1 MFFKNKLER
10 LLERICVIVLC
21 VITAVM
27 AIPVKSMT
35 AAGPASVVLE
45 ILHEED
51 TVNVKFE
58 MVSNPGIAGMSFKL
72 CYDSSLL
79 SIVSVDETLDSFKSS
94 IINPDGDGFVGYAYA
109 QAKDCKDTG
118 TVFSI
123 TFKINRENEKELTYE
138 SVYIDEFDTCDSN
151 LEDVN
156 TDIKVQ
162 FSDKNAQNIQN
173 KQNLQNT
180 PEEQAGVKGQS
191 DSINKSDSMDKSD
204 SKNNETLKD
213 TNSDGGKNENI
224 SKDINGTE
232 ENSVSLIE
240 VNSSDTV
247 KSTNIVIVIVIAG
260 FLSLCL
266 IATTVLVSTGN
277 AFASDANVGEL
288 AVTSAQGSE
297 GDTVKVTVSYNN
309 NQGTSG
315 FEFRMYYDPDVLELV
330 KTTLSEDVF
339 IEDVVIL
346 GDKNANEKMTNFVS
360 YAVAMA
366 KENKKSGELYTVEFK
381 IKDGVAIGKHTAVTE
396 S

>member
-27 AIPVKSMT
+27 AIPVKSVT
-35 AAGPASVVLE
+35 AAGPESVVLE

-109 QAKDCKDTG
+109 QAKNCKDTG

-138 SVYIDEFDTCDSN
+138 SVYIDEFDACDSN

-162 FSDKNAQNIQN
+162 FLDKNAQNIQN

-204 SKNNETLKD
+204 SKN
-213 TNSDGGKNENI
+213 
-224 SKDINGTE
+224 INGTE

-247 KSTNIVIVIVIAG
+247 KSTNVIIVIVIA
-260 FLSLCL
+260 
-266 IATTVLVSTGN
+266 V
-277 AFASDANVGEL
+277 
-288 AVTSAQGSE
+288 
-297 GDTVKVTVSYNN
+297 
-309 NQGTSG
+309 
-315 FEFRMYYDPDVLELV
+315 
-330 KTTLSEDVF
+330 
-339 IEDVVIL
+339 VVI
-346 GDKNANEKMTNFVS
+346 AI
-360 YAVAMA
+360 MA
-366 KENKKSGELYTVEFK
+366 LLLLIKKKSGKTG
-381 IKDGVAIGKHTAVTE
+381 GVKK
-396 S
+396 

>member
-1 MFFKNKLER
+1 MFLKNKLER

-27 AIPVKSMT
+27 AIPVKSVT

-45 ILHEED
+45 ILHEGD

-173 KQNLQNT
+173 KQNIQNT

-204 SKNNETLKD
+204 SKN
-213 TNSDGGKNENI
+213 
-224 SKDINGTE
+224 INGTE

-240 VNSSDTV
+240 VNSSYTV
-247 KSTNIVIVIVIAG
+247 KSTNVIIVNVIA
-260 FLSLCL
+260 
-266 IATTVLVSTGN
+266 V
-277 AFASDANVGEL
+277 
-288 AVTSAQGSE
+288 
-297 GDTVKVTVSYNN
+297 
-309 NQGTSG
+309 
-315 FEFRMYYDPDVLELV
+315 
-330 KTTLSEDVF
+330 
-339 IEDVVIL
+339 VVI
-346 GDKNANEKMTNFVS
+346 AI
-360 YAVAMA
+360 VALLLLI
-366 KENKKSGELYTVEFK
+366 KKKSGK
-381 IKDGVAIGKHTAVTE
+381 NRR

>member
-27 AIPVKSMT
+27 AIPVKSVT
-35 AAGPASVVLE
+35 AAGSASVVLE
-45 ILHEED
+45 ILHEWD
-51 TVNVKFE
+51 TVNVKLE

-180 PEEQAGVKGQS
+180 PGEQAGVKGQS

-204 SKNNETLKD
+204 SKNNATLKD

-247 KSTNIVIVIVIAG
+247 KSTNVIIVIVIA
-260 FLSLCL
+260 
-266 IATTVLVSTGN
+266 V
-277 AFASDANVGEL
+277 
-288 AVTSAQGSE
+288 
-297 GDTVKVTVSYNN
+297 
-309 NQGTSG
+309 
-315 FEFRMYYDPDVLELV
+315 
-330 KTTLSEDVF
+330 
-339 IEDVVIL
+339 VVI
-346 GDKNANEKMTNFVS
+346 AI
-360 YAVAMA
+360 VALLLLI
-366 KENKKSGELYTVEFK
+366 KKKSGK
-381 IKDGVAIGKHTAVTE
+381 NRR

>member
-27 AIPVKSMT
+27 AIPVKSVT

-58 MVSNPGIAGMSFKL
+58 MVSNPGIAGMLFKL

-109 QAKDCKDTG
+109 QAKNCKDTG

-138 SVYIDEFDTCDSN
+138 SVYIDEFDACDSN

-162 FSDKNAQNIQN
+162 FLDKNAQNIQN

-204 SKNNETLKD
+204 SKN
-213 TNSDGGKNENI
+213 
-224 SKDINGTE
+224 INGTE

-247 KSTNIVIVIVIAG
+247 KSTNVIIVIVIA
-260 FLSLCL
+260 
-266 IATTVLVSTGN
+266 V
-277 AFASDANVGEL
+277 
-288 AVTSAQGSE
+288 
-297 GDTVKVTVSYNN
+297 
-309 NQGTSG
+309 
-315 FEFRMYYDPDVLELV
+315 
-330 KTTLSEDVF
+330 
-339 IEDVVIL
+339 VVI
-346 GDKNANEKMTNFVS
+346 AI
-360 YAVAMA
+360 MA
-366 KENKKSGELYTVEFK
+366 LLLLIKKKSGKTG
-381 IKDGVAIGKHTAVTE
+381 GVKK
-396 S
+396 

>member
-27 AIPVKSMT
+27 AIPVKSVT
-35 AAGPASVVLE
+35 AAGSASVVLE
-45 ILHEED
+45 ILHEGD
-51 TVNVKFE
+51 TVNVKLE

-109 QAKDCKDTG
+109 QAKNCKDTG

-138 SVYIDEFDTCDSN
+138 SVYIDEFDACDSN

-162 FSDKNAQNIQN
+162 FLDKNAQNI
-173 KQNLQNT
+173 QNT

-204 SKNNETLKD
+204 SKN
-213 TNSDGGKNENI
+213 
-224 SKDINGTE
+224 INGTE

-247 KSTNIVIVIVIAG
+247 KSTNVIIVIVIA
-260 FLSLCL
+260 
-266 IATTVLVSTGN
+266 V
-277 AFASDANVGEL
+277 
-288 AVTSAQGSE
+288 
-297 GDTVKVTVSYNN
+297 
-309 NQGTSG
+309 
-315 FEFRMYYDPDVLELV
+315 
-330 KTTLSEDVF
+330 
-339 IEDVVIL
+339 VVI
-346 GDKNANEKMTNFVS
+346 AI
-360 YAVAMA
+360 VALLLLI
-366 KENKKSGELYTVEFK
+366 KKKSGK
-381 IKDGVAIGKHTAVTE
+381 NRR

>member
-27 AIPVKSMT
+27 AIPVKPVT

-51 TVNVKFE
+51 TVNVRLE

-109 QAKDCKDTG
+109 QAKDCKDMG
-118 TVFSI
+118 TMFSI

-138 SVYIDEFDTCDSN
+138 SVYIDDFDACDSN

-213 TNSDGGKNENI
+213 MNSNSGKHESI

-247 KSTNIVIVIVIAG
+247 KSTNVIIVIVIA
-260 FLSLCL
+260 
-266 IATTVLVSTGN
+266 V
-277 AFASDANVGEL
+277 
-288 AVTSAQGSE
+288 
-297 GDTVKVTVSYNN
+297 
-309 NQGTSG
+309 
-315 FEFRMYYDPDVLELV
+315 
-330 KTTLSEDVF
+330 
-339 IEDVVIL
+339 VVI
-346 GDKNANEKMTNFVS
+346 AI
-360 YAVAMA
+360 VALLLLI
-366 KENKKSGELYTVEFK
+366 KKKSGENRR
-381 IKDGVAIGKHTAVTE
+381 

>member
-27 AIPVKSMT
+27 AIPVKSVT

-109 QAKDCKDTG
+109 QAKNCKDTG

-138 SVYIDEFDTCDSN
+138 SVYIDEFDACDSN

-162 FSDKNAQNIQN
+162 FLNKNAQNIQN

-204 SKNNETLKD
+204 SKN
-213 TNSDGGKNENI
+213 
-224 SKDINGTE
+224 INGTE

-247 KSTNIVIVIVIAG
+247 KSTNVIIVIVIA
-260 FLSLCL
+260 
-266 IATTVLVSTGN
+266 V
-277 AFASDANVGEL
+277 
-288 AVTSAQGSE
+288 
-297 GDTVKVTVSYNN
+297 
-309 NQGTSG
+309 
-315 FEFRMYYDPDVLELV
+315 
-330 KTTLSEDVF
+330 
-339 IEDVVIL
+339 VVI
-346 GDKNANEKMTNFVS
+346 AI
-360 YAVAMA
+360 MA
-366 KENKKSGELYTVEFK
+366 LLLLIKKKSGKTG
-381 IKDGVAIGKHTAVTE
+381 GVKK
-396 S
+396 

>member
-10 LLERICVIVLC
+10 LLEQICVIVLC

-27 AIPVKSMT
+27 AIPVKPVT

-118 TVFSI
+118 TMFSI

-162 FSDKNAQNIQN
+162 FSDKNVQNIQN
-173 KQNLQNT
+173 KQNIQNT

-204 SKNNETLKD
+204 SKN
-213 TNSDGGKNENI
+213 
-224 SKDINGTE
+224 INGTE

-247 KSTNIVIVIVIAG
+247 KSTNVIIVIVIA
-260 FLSLCL
+260 
-266 IATTVLVSTGN
+266 V
-277 AFASDANVGEL
+277 
-288 AVTSAQGSE
+288 
-297 GDTVKVTVSYNN
+297 
-309 NQGTSG
+309 
-315 FEFRMYYDPDVLELV
+315 
-330 KTTLSEDVF
+330 
-339 IEDVVIL
+339 VVI
-346 GDKNANEKMTNFVS
+346 AI
-360 YAVAMA
+360 VALLLLI
-366 KENKKSGELYTVEFK
+366 KKKSGK
-381 IKDGVAIGKHTAVTE
+381 NRR

>member
-1 MFFKNKLER
+1 
-10 LLERICVIVLC
+10 
-21 VITAVM
+21 
-27 AIPVKSMT
+27 
-35 AAGPASVVLE
+35 
-45 ILHEED
+45 
-51 TVNVKFE
+51 
-58 MVSNPGIAGMSFKL
+58 MVSNPGI
-72 CYDSSLL
+72 
-79 SIVSVDETLDSFKSS
+79 
-94 IINPDGDGFVGYAYA
+94 VGYAYA
-109 QAKDCKDTG
+109 QAKDCKDAG

-191 DSINKSDSMDKSD
+191 DSINKSDS
-204 SKNNETLKD
+204 KNNETLKD
-213 TNSDGGKNENI
+213 TNSNSGKHESI

-277 AFASDANVGEL
+277 AFAGNAFAGDANVGEL
-288 AVTSAQGSE
+288 TVTSAQGCE
-297 GDTVKVTVSYNN
+297 GDTVKVMVSYNN

-330 KTTLSEDVF
+330 KITLSEDVF

-381 IKDGVAIGKHTAVTE
+381 IKDGAAIGKYTAVTE

>member
-27 AIPVKSMT
+27 AIPVKSVT
-35 AAGPASVVLE
+35 AAGSASVVLE
-45 ILHEED
+45 ILHEGD
-51 TVNVKFE
+51 TVNVKLE

-138 SVYIDEFDTCDSN
+138 SVYIDEFDTCNSN

-156 TDIKVQ
+156 TDIKVK

-173 KQNLQNT
+173 KQNIQNT

-204 SKNNETLKD
+204 SKN
-213 TNSDGGKNENI
+213 
-224 SKDINGTE
+224 INGTE

-247 KSTNIVIVIVIAG
+247 KSTNVIIVIVIA
-260 FLSLCL
+260 
-266 IATTVLVSTGN
+266 V
-277 AFASDANVGEL
+277 
-288 AVTSAQGSE
+288 
-297 GDTVKVTVSYNN
+297 
-309 NQGTSG
+309 
-315 FEFRMYYDPDVLELV
+315 
-330 KTTLSEDVF
+330 
-339 IEDVVIL
+339 VVI
-346 GDKNANEKMTNFVS
+346 AI
-360 YAVAMA
+360 VALLLLI
-366 KENKKSGELYTVEFK
+366 KKKSGKTG
-381 IKDGVAIGKHTAVTE
+381 GVKK
-396 S
+396 

>member
-27 AIPVKSMT
+27 AIPVKSVT

-58 MVSNPGIAGMSFKL
+58 MVSNPGIAGMSFKQ

-79 SIVSVDETLDSFKSS
+79 SIVLVDETLDSFKSS

-109 QAKDCKDTG
+109 QAKNCKDTG

-138 SVYIDEFDTCDSN
+138 SVYIDEFDACDSN

-162 FSDKNAQNIQN
+162 FLDKNAQNIQN

-204 SKNNETLKD
+204 SKN
-213 TNSDGGKNENI
+213 
-224 SKDINGTE
+224 INGTE

-247 KSTNIVIVIVIAG
+247 KSTNVIIVIVIA
-260 FLSLCL
+260 
-266 IATTVLVSTGN
+266 V
-277 AFASDANVGEL
+277 
-288 AVTSAQGSE
+288 
-297 GDTVKVTVSYNN
+297 
-309 NQGTSG
+309 
-315 FEFRMYYDPDVLELV
+315 
-330 KTTLSEDVF
+330 
-339 IEDVVIL
+339 VVI
-346 GDKNANEKMTNFVS
+346 AI
-360 YAVAMA
+360 MA
-366 KENKKSGELYTVEFK
+366 LLLLIKKKSGKTG
-381 IKDGVAIGKHTAVTE
+381 GVKK
-396 S
+396 

>member
-27 AIPVKSMT
+27 AIPVKSVT

-118 TVFSI
+118 TMFSI

-138 SVYIDEFDTCDSN
+138 SVYIDEFDACDSN

-204 SKNNETLKD
+204 SKN
-213 TNSDGGKNENI
+213 
-224 SKDINGTE
+224 INGTE
-232 ENSVSLIE
+232 ENLGSLTE
-240 VNSSDTV
+240 GNSSDTV
-247 KSTNIVIVIVIAG
+247 KSTNVIIVIVIA
-260 FLSLCL
+260 
-266 IATTVLVSTGN
+266 V
-277 AFASDANVGEL
+277 
-288 AVTSAQGSE
+288 
-297 GDTVKVTVSYNN
+297 
-309 NQGTSG
+309 
-315 FEFRMYYDPDVLELV
+315 
-330 KTTLSEDVF
+330 
-339 IEDVVIL
+339 VVI
-346 GDKNANEKMTNFVS
+346 AI
-360 YAVAMA
+360 VALLLLI
-366 KENKKSGELYTVEFK
+366 KKKSGENRR
-381 IKDGVAIGKHTAVTE
+381 

>member
-1 MFFKNKLER
+1 
-10 LLERICVIVLC
+10 
-21 VITAVM
+21 
-27 AIPVKSMT
+27 
-35 AAGPASVVLE
+35 
-45 ILHEED
+45 
-51 TVNVKFE
+51 
-58 MVSNPGIAGMSFKL
+58 MVSNPGI
-72 CYDSSLL
+72 
-79 SIVSVDETLDSFKSS
+79 
-94 IINPDGDGFVGYAYA
+94 VGYAYA
-109 QAKDCKDTG
+109 QAKDCKDAG

-162 FSDKNAQNIQN
+162 FLDKNAQNIQN

-213 TNSDGGKNENI
+213 MNSNSGKHESI

-247 KSTNIVIVIVIAG
+247 KSTNIVIVIAA

-266 IATTVLVSTGN
+266 IATTVIVSIGN
-277 AFASDANVGEL
+277 AFAGDANVGEL
-288 AVTSAQGSE
+288 TVTSAQGCE
-297 GDTVKVTVSYNN
+297 GDTVKVMVSYNN

-330 KTTLSEDVF
+330 KITLSEDVF

-381 IKDGVAIGKHTAVTE
+381 IKDGAAIGKYTAVTE

>member
-27 AIPVKSMT
+27 AIPVKSVT
-35 AAGPASVVLE
+35 AAGSASVVLE
-45 ILHEED
+45 ILHEGD
-51 TVNVKFE
+51 TVNVKFK

-138 SVYIDEFDTCDSN
+138 SVYIDEFDTCNSN

-173 KQNLQNT
+173 KQNIQNT

-204 SKNNETLKD
+204 SKN
-213 TNSDGGKNENI
+213 
-224 SKDINGTE
+224 INGTE

-247 KSTNIVIVIVIAG
+247 KSTNIVIVIAA

-266 IATTVLVSTGN
+266 IATTVIVSAGN
-277 AFASDANVGEL
+277 AFAGDANV
-288 AVTSAQGSE
+288 
-297 GDTVKVTVSYNN
+297 
-309 NQGTSG
+309 
-315 FEFRMYYDPDVLELV
+315 
-330 KTTLSEDVF
+330 
-339 IEDVVIL
+339 
-346 GDKNANEKMTNFVS
+346 
-360 YAVAMA
+360 
-366 KENKKSGELYTVEFK
+366 
-381 IKDGVAIGKHTAVTE
+381 
-396 S
+396 

>member
-27 AIPVKSMT
+27 AIPVKSVT

-79 SIVSVDETLDSFKSS
+79 SIVSVDKTLDSFKSS

-123 TFKINRENEKELTYE
+123 TFKINREDEKELTYE
-138 SVYIDEFDTCDSN
+138 SVYIDEFDACDSN

-204 SKNNETLKD
+204 SKN
-213 TNSDGGKNENI
+213 
-224 SKDINGTE
+224 INGTE

-247 KSTNIVIVIVIAG
+247 KSTNVIIVIVIA
-260 FLSLCL
+260 
-266 IATTVLVSTGN
+266 V
-277 AFASDANVGEL
+277 
-288 AVTSAQGSE
+288 
-297 GDTVKVTVSYNN
+297 
-309 NQGTSG
+309 
-315 FEFRMYYDPDVLELV
+315 
-330 KTTLSEDVF
+330 
-339 IEDVVIL
+339 VVI
-346 GDKNANEKMTNFVS
+346 AI
-360 YAVAMA
+360 MA
-366 KENKKSGELYTVEFK
+366 LLLLIKKKSGKTG
-381 IKDGVAIGKHTAVTE
+381 GVKK
-396 S
+396 

>member
-27 AIPVKSMT
+27 AIPVKPVT

-45 ILHEED
+45 ILHEGD

-173 KQNLQNT
+173 KQNIQNT

-204 SKNNETLKD
+204 SKN
-213 TNSDGGKNENI
+213 
-224 SKDINGTE
+224 INGTE

-247 KSTNIVIVIVIAG
+247 KSTNVIIVNVIA
-260 FLSLCL
+260 
-266 IATTVLVSTGN
+266 V
-277 AFASDANVGEL
+277 
-288 AVTSAQGSE
+288 
-297 GDTVKVTVSYNN
+297 
-309 NQGTSG
+309 
-315 FEFRMYYDPDVLELV
+315 
-330 KTTLSEDVF
+330 
-339 IEDVVIL
+339 VVI
-346 GDKNANEKMTNFVS
+346 AI
-360 YAVAMA
+360 VALLLLI
-366 KENKKSGELYTVEFK
+366 KKKSGK
-381 IKDGVAIGKHTAVTE
+381 NRR

>member
-1 MFFKNKLER
+1 MFLKNKLER

-27 AIPVKSMT
+27 AIPVKSVT
-35 AAGPASVVLE
+35 AAGSASVVLE
-45 ILHEED
+45 ILHEGD
-51 TVNVKFE
+51 TVNVKLE

-123 TFKINRENEKELTYE
+123 TFKINRENEKGLTYE
-138 SVYIDEFDTCDSN
+138 SVYIDEFDTCDFN

-173 KQNLQNT
+173 KQNIQNT
-180 PEEQAGVKGQS
+180 PKEQAGVKGQS

-204 SKNNETLKD
+204 
-213 TNSDGGKNENI
+213 

-247 KSTNIVIVIVIAG
+247 KSTTVIIVIVIA
-260 FLSLCL
+260 
-266 IATTVLVSTGN
+266 V
-277 AFASDANVGEL
+277 
-288 AVTSAQGSE
+288 
-297 GDTVKVTVSYNN
+297 
-309 NQGTSG
+309 
-315 FEFRMYYDPDVLELV
+315 
-330 KTTLSEDVF
+330 
-339 IEDVVIL
+339 VVI
-346 GDKNANEKMTNFVS
+346 AI
-360 YAVAMA
+360 VALLLLI
-366 KENKKSGELYTVEFK
+366 KKKSGK
-381 IKDGVAIGKHTAVTE
+381 NRR

>member
-27 AIPVKSMT
+27 AIPVKSVT
-35 AAGPASVVLE
+35 AAGSASVVLE
-45 ILHEED
+45 ILHEGD
-51 TVNVKFE
+51 TVNVKLE

-138 SVYIDEFDTCDSN
+138 SVYIDEFDTCDFN

-240 VNSSDTV
+240 VNSSDMF
-247 KSTNIVIVIVIAG
+247 KSTNTAAVITVVVVIAVAVLL
-260 FLSLCL
+260 FL
-266 IATTVLVSTGN
+266 I
-277 AFASDANVGEL
+277 
-288 AVTSAQGSE
+288 
-297 GDTVKVTVSYNN
+297 K
-309 NQGTSG
+309 
-315 FEFRMYYDPDVLELV
+315 
-330 KTTLSEDVF
+330 
-339 IEDVVIL
+339 
-346 GDKNANEKMTNFVS
+346 
-360 YAVAMA
+360 
-366 KENKKSGELYTVEFK
+366 KKSGKTG
-381 IKDGVAIGKHTAVTE
+381 GVKK
-396 S
+396 

>member
-27 AIPVKSMT
+27 AIPVKSVT
-35 AAGPASVVLE
+35 AAGSASVILE
-45 ILHEED
+45 ILHEGD
-51 TVNVKFE
+51 TVNVKLE

-173 KQNLQNT
+173 KQNIQNT

-232 ENSVSLIE
+232 ENLGSLTE
-240 VNSSDTV
+240 GNSSDMV
-247 KSTNIVIVIVIAG
+247 KSTNIAAVITAVVVIAVAVLL
-260 FLSLCL
+260 FL
-266 IATTVLVSTGN
+266 I
-277 AFASDANVGEL
+277 
-288 AVTSAQGSE
+288 
-297 GDTVKVTVSYNN
+297 K
-309 NQGTSG
+309 
-315 FEFRMYYDPDVLELV
+315 
-330 KTTLSEDVF
+330 
-339 IEDVVIL
+339 
-346 GDKNANEKMTNFVS
+346 
-360 YAVAMA
+360 
-366 KENKKSGELYTVEFK
+366 KKSGKTG
-381 IKDGVAIGKHTAVTE
+381 GVKK
-396 S
+396 

>member
-27 AIPVKSMT
+27 AIPVKSVT
-35 AAGPASVVLE
+35 AADPASVVLE

-109 QAKDCKDTG
+109 QAKNCKDTG

-138 SVYIDEFDTCDSN
+138 SVYIDEFDACDSN

-162 FSDKNAQNIQN
+162 FLDKNAQNIQN

-204 SKNNETLKD
+204 SKN
-213 TNSDGGKNENI
+213 
-224 SKDINGTE
+224 INGTE

-247 KSTNIVIVIVIAG
+247 KSTNVIIVIVIA
-260 FLSLCL
+260 
-266 IATTVLVSTGN
+266 V
-277 AFASDANVGEL
+277 
-288 AVTSAQGSE
+288 
-297 GDTVKVTVSYNN
+297 
-309 NQGTSG
+309 
-315 FEFRMYYDPDVLELV
+315 
-330 KTTLSEDVF
+330 
-339 IEDVVIL
+339 VVI
-346 GDKNANEKMTNFVS
+346 AI
-360 YAVAMA
+360 MA
-366 KENKKSGELYTVEFK
+366 LLLLIKKKSGKTG
-381 IKDGVAIGKHTAVTE
+381 GVKK
-396 S
+396 

>member
-1 MFFKNKLER
+1 MYKR
-10 LLERICVIVLC
+10 Q
-21 VITAVM
+21 
-27 AIPVKSMT
+27 
-35 AAGPASVVLE
+35 
-45 ILHEED
+45 
-51 TVNVKFE
+51 
-58 MVSNPGIAGMSFKL
+58 KL

-118 TVFSI
+118 TMFSI

-138 SVYIDEFDTCDSN
+138 SVYIDEFDACDSN

-204 SKNNETLKD
+204 SKN
-213 TNSDGGKNENI
+213 
-224 SKDINGTE
+224 INGTE

-247 KSTNIVIVIVIAG
+247 KSTNIVIVIVIAA

-266 IATTVLVSTGN
+266 IATTVIVSAGN
-277 AFASDANVGEL
+277 AFAGDANV
-288 AVTSAQGSE
+288 
-297 GDTVKVTVSYNN
+297 
-309 NQGTSG
+309 
-315 FEFRMYYDPDVLELV
+315 
-330 KTTLSEDVF
+330 
-339 IEDVVIL
+339 
-346 GDKNANEKMTNFVS
+346 
-360 YAVAMA
+360 
-366 KENKKSGELYTVEFK
+366 
-381 IKDGVAIGKHTAVTE
+381 
-396 S
+396 

>member
-1 MFFKNKLER
+1 MNYTILVFAKYIIR
-10 LLERICVIVLC
+10 
-21 VITAVM
+21 TA
-27 AIPVKSMT
+27 KKYE
-35 AAGPASVVLE
+35 G
-45 ILHEED
+45 D

-58 MVSNPGIAGMSFKL
+58 MVSNPGI
-72 CYDSSLL
+72 
-79 SIVSVDETLDSFKSS
+79 
-94 IINPDGDGFVGYAYA
+94 VGYAYA
-109 QAKDCKDTG
+109 QAKDCKDAG

-162 FSDKNAQNIQN
+162 FSDKNADKNAQN

-240 VNSSDTV
+240 V
-247 KSTNIVIVIVIAG
+247 
-260 FLSLCL
+260 SLCL
-266 IATTVLVSTGN
+266 IATTVIVSAGN
-277 AFASDANVGEL
+277 AFAGDANV
-288 AVTSAQGSE
+288 
-297 GDTVKVTVSYNN
+297 
-309 NQGTSG
+309 
-315 FEFRMYYDPDVLELV
+315 
-330 KTTLSEDVF
+330 
-339 IEDVVIL
+339 
-346 GDKNANEKMTNFVS
+346 
-360 YAVAMA
+360 
-366 KENKKSGELYTVEFK
+366 
-381 IKDGVAIGKHTAVTE
+381 
-396 S
+396 

>member
-1 MFFKNKLER
+1 M
-10 LLERICVIVLC
+10 
-21 VITAVM
+21 
-27 AIPVKSMT
+27 
-35 AAGPASVVLE
+35 VLE

-109 QAKDCKDTG
+109 QAKDCKDMG
-118 TVFSI
+118 TMFSI

-138 SVYIDEFDTCDSN
+138 SVYIDEFDACDSN

-204 SKNNETLKD
+204 SKN
-213 TNSDGGKNENI
+213 
-224 SKDINGTE
+224 INGTE
-232 ENSVSLIE
+232 ENLGSLTE
-240 VNSSDTV
+240 GNSSDTV
-247 KSTNIVIVIVIAG
+247 KSTNVIIVIVIA
-260 FLSLCL
+260 
-266 IATTVLVSTGN
+266 V
-277 AFASDANVGEL
+277 
-288 AVTSAQGSE
+288 
-297 GDTVKVTVSYNN
+297 
-309 NQGTSG
+309 
-315 FEFRMYYDPDVLELV
+315 
-330 KTTLSEDVF
+330 
-339 IEDVVIL
+339 VVI
-346 GDKNANEKMTNFVS
+346 AI
-360 YAVAMA
+360 VALLLLI
-366 KENKKSGELYTVEFK
+366 KKKSGENRRS
-381 IKDGVAIGKHTAVTE
+381 GR
-396 S
+396 

>member
-10 LLERICVIVLC
+10 LLEQICVIVLC

-27 AIPVKSMT
+27 AIPVKSVT
-35 AAGPASVVLE
+35 AAGSASVVLE
-45 ILHEED
+45 ILHEGD
-51 TVNVKFE
+51 TVNVRLE

-118 TVFSI
+118 TMFSI

-138 SVYIDEFDTCDSN
+138 SVYIDEFDACDSN

-213 TNSDGGKNENI
+213 MNSNSGKHESI

-247 KSTNIVIVIVIAG
+247 KSTNTAAVITAVVVIAVAVLL
-260 FLSLCL
+260 FL
-266 IATTVLVSTGN
+266 I
-277 AFASDANVGEL
+277 
-288 AVTSAQGSE
+288 
-297 GDTVKVTVSYNN
+297 K
-309 NQGTSG
+309 
-315 FEFRMYYDPDVLELV
+315 
-330 KTTLSEDVF
+330 
-339 IEDVVIL
+339 
-346 GDKNANEKMTNFVS
+346 
-360 YAVAMA
+360 
-366 KENKKSGELYTVEFK
+366 KKSGENRR
-381 IKDGVAIGKHTAVTE
+381 I
-396 S
+396 

>member
-1 MFFKNKLER
+1 
-10 LLERICVIVLC
+10 
-21 VITAVM
+21 
-27 AIPVKSMT
+27 
-35 AAGPASVVLE
+35 
-45 ILHEED
+45 
-51 TVNVKFE
+51 
-58 MVSNPGIAGMSFKL
+58 MVSNPGI
-72 CYDSSLL
+72 
-79 SIVSVDETLDSFKSS
+79 
-94 IINPDGDGFVGYAYA
+94 VGYAYA
-109 QAKDCKDTG
+109 QAKDCKDAG

-162 FSDKNAQNIQN
+162 FSDKNADKNAQN

-247 KSTNIVIVIVIAG
+247 KSTNIVIVIVIAA

-266 IATTVLVSTGN
+266 IATTVIVSTGN
-277 AFASDANVGEL
+277 AFAGDANVGEL
-288 AVTSAQGSE
+288 AVTSAQGYE

-309 NQGTSG
+309 NQGTAG

-346 GDKNANEKMTNFVS
+346 GDKNADEKMTNFVS

>member
-27 AIPVKSMT
+27 AIPVKSVT
-35 AAGPASVVLE
+35 AAGSASVVLE
-45 ILHEED
+45 ILHEGD
-51 TVNVKFE
+51 TVNVKLE

-79 SIVSVDETLDSFKSS
+79 SIVSVDETLDSFISS

-109 QAKDCKDTG
+109 QARDCKDTG

-232 ENSVSLIE
+232 ENLGSLTE
-240 VNSSDTV
+240 GNSSDMV
-247 KSTNIVIVIVIAG
+247 KSTNTAAVITAVVVIAVAVLL
-260 FLSLCL
+260 FL
-266 IATTVLVSTGN
+266 I
-277 AFASDANVGEL
+277 
-288 AVTSAQGSE
+288 
-297 GDTVKVTVSYNN
+297 K
-309 NQGTSG
+309 
-315 FEFRMYYDPDVLELV
+315 
-330 KTTLSEDVF
+330 
-339 IEDVVIL
+339 
-346 GDKNANEKMTNFVS
+346 
-360 YAVAMA
+360 
-366 KENKKSGELYTVEFK
+366 KKSGKTG
-381 IKDGVAIGKHTAVTE
+381 GVKK
-396 S
+396 

>member
-27 AIPVKSMT
+27 AIPVKSVT
-35 AAGPASVVLE
+35 AAGPTSVVLE

-109 QAKDCKDTG
+109 QAKNCKDTG

-138 SVYIDEFDTCDSN
+138 SVYIDEFDACDSN

-162 FSDKNAQNIQN
+162 FLDKNAQNIQN

-204 SKNNETLKD
+204 SKN
-213 TNSDGGKNENI
+213 
-224 SKDINGTE
+224 INGTE

-247 KSTNIVIVIVIAG
+247 KSTNVIIVIVIA
-260 FLSLCL
+260 
-266 IATTVLVSTGN
+266 V
-277 AFASDANVGEL
+277 
-288 AVTSAQGSE
+288 
-297 GDTVKVTVSYNN
+297 
-309 NQGTSG
+309 
-315 FEFRMYYDPDVLELV
+315 
-330 KTTLSEDVF
+330 
-339 IEDVVIL
+339 VVI
-346 GDKNANEKMTNFVS
+346 AI
-360 YAVAMA
+360 MA
-366 KENKKSGELYTVEFK
+366 LLLLIKKKSGKTG
-381 IKDGVAIGKHTAVTE
+381 GVKK
-396 S
+396 

>member
-27 AIPVKSMT
+27 AIPVKSVT

-118 TVFSI
+118 TMFSI

-138 SVYIDEFDTCDSN
+138 SVYIDEFDACDSN

-204 SKNNETLKD
+204 SKN
-213 TNSDGGKNENI
+213 
-224 SKDINGTE
+224 INGTE

-247 KSTNIVIVIVIAG
+247 KSTNVIIVIVIA
-260 FLSLCL
+260 
-266 IATTVLVSTGN
+266 V
-277 AFASDANVGEL
+277 
-288 AVTSAQGSE
+288 
-297 GDTVKVTVSYNN
+297 
-309 NQGTSG
+309 
-315 FEFRMYYDPDVLELV
+315 
-330 KTTLSEDVF
+330 
-339 IEDVVIL
+339 VVI
-346 GDKNANEKMTNFVS
+346 AI
-360 YAVAMA
+360 VALLFLI
-366 KENKKSGELYTVEFK
+366 KKKSGKTG
-381 IKDGVAIGKHTAVTE
+381 GVKK
-396 S
+396 

>member
-1 MFFKNKLER
+1 
-10 LLERICVIVLC
+10 
-21 VITAVM
+21 
-27 AIPVKSMT
+27 
-35 AAGPASVVLE
+35 
-45 ILHEED
+45 
-51 TVNVKFE
+51 
-58 MVSNPGIAGMSFKL
+58 MVSNPGI
-72 CYDSSLL
+72 
-79 SIVSVDETLDSFKSS
+79 
-94 IINPDGDGFVGYAYA
+94 VGYAYA
-109 QAKDCKDTG
+109 QAKDCKDAG

-213 TNSDGGKNENI
+213 MNSNSGKHESI
-224 SKDINGTE
+224 SEDINGTE

-247 KSTNIVIVIVIAG
+247 KSTNIVIVIAA

-266 IATTVLVSTGN
+266 IATTVIVSIGN
-277 AFASDANVGEL
+277 AFAGDANVGEL
-288 AVTSAQGSE
+288 TVTSAQGCE
-297 GDTVKVTVSYNN
+297 GDTVKVMVSYNN

-330 KTTLSEDVF
+330 KITLSEDVF

-381 IKDGVAIGKHTAVTE
+381 IKDGAAIGKYLSLIHI
-396 S
+396 

>member
-1 MFFKNKLER
+1 
-10 LLERICVIVLC
+10 
-21 VITAVM
+21 
-27 AIPVKSMT
+27 
-35 AAGPASVVLE
+35 
-45 ILHEED
+45 
-51 TVNVKFE
+51 
-58 MVSNPGIAGMSFKL
+58 MVSNPGI
-72 CYDSSLL
+72 
-79 SIVSVDETLDSFKSS
+79 
-94 IINPDGDGFVGYAYA
+94 VGYAYA
-109 QAKDCKDTG
+109 QAKDCKDAG

-213 TNSDGGKNENI
+213 MNSNSGKHESI
-224 SKDINGTE
+224 SEDINGTE

-240 VNSSDTV
+240 VNLSDTV
-247 KSTNIVIVIVIAG
+247 KSTNIVIVIAA

-266 IATTVLVSTGN
+266 IATTVIVSIGN
-277 AFASDANVGEL
+277 AFAGNAFAGDANVGEL
-288 AVTSAQGSE
+288 TVTSAQGCE
-297 GDTVKVTVSYNN
+297 GDTVKVMVSYNN

-330 KTTLSEDVF
+330 KITLSEDVF

-381 IKDGVAIGKHTAVTE
+381 IKDGAAIGKYTAVTE

>member
-1 MFFKNKLER
+1 
-10 LLERICVIVLC
+10 
-21 VITAVM
+21 
-27 AIPVKSMT
+27 
-35 AAGPASVVLE
+35 
-45 ILHEED
+45 
-51 TVNVKFE
+51 
-58 MVSNPGIAGMSFKL
+58 MVSNPGI
-72 CYDSSLL
+72 
-79 SIVSVDETLDSFKSS
+79 
-94 IINPDGDGFVGYAYA
+94 VGYAYA
-109 QAKDCKDTG
+109 QAKDCKDAG

-162 FSDKNAQNIQN
+162 FSDKNAQN

-247 KSTNIVIVIVIAG
+247 KSTNIVIVIVIAA
-260 FLSLCL
+260 FLKLMPYCNNCYS
-266 IATTVLVSTGN
+266 VSSN
-277 AFASDANVGEL
+277 ALQAMANV
-288 AVTSAQGSE
+288 
-297 GDTVKVTVSYNN
+297 
-309 NQGTSG
+309 
-315 FEFRMYYDPDVLELV
+315 
-330 KTTLSEDVF
+330 
-339 IEDVVIL
+339 
-346 GDKNANEKMTNFVS
+346 
-360 YAVAMA
+360 
-366 KENKKSGELYTVEFK
+366 
-381 IKDGVAIGKHTAVTE
+381 
-396 S
+396 

>member
-27 AIPVKSMT
+27 AIPVKSVT

-94 IINPDGDGFVGYAYA
+94 IINPDGDGFLGYAYA

-118 TVFSI
+118 TMFSI

-138 SVYIDEFDTCDSN
+138 SVYIDEFDACDSN

-204 SKNNETLKD
+204 SKN
-213 TNSDGGKNENI
+213 
-224 SKDINGTE
+224 INGTE

-247 KSTNIVIVIVIAG
+247 KSTNVIIVIVIA
-260 FLSLCL
+260 
-266 IATTVLVSTGN
+266 V
-277 AFASDANVGEL
+277 
-288 AVTSAQGSE
+288 
-297 GDTVKVTVSYNN
+297 
-309 NQGTSG
+309 
-315 FEFRMYYDPDVLELV
+315 
-330 KTTLSEDVF
+330 
-339 IEDVVIL
+339 VVI
-346 GDKNANEKMTNFVS
+346 AI
-360 YAVAMA
+360 VALLFLI
-366 KENKKSGELYTVEFK
+366 KKKSGKTG
-381 IKDGVAIGKHTAVTE
+381 GVKK
-396 S
+396 

>member
-1 MFFKNKLER
+1 
-10 LLERICVIVLC
+10 
-21 VITAVM
+21 
-27 AIPVKSMT
+27 
-35 AAGPASVVLE
+35 
-45 ILHEED
+45 
-51 TVNVKFE
+51 

-138 SVYIDEFDTCDSN
+138 SVYIDEFDACDSN

-180 PEEQAGVKGQS
+180 PEEQDGVKGQS

-204 SKNNETLKD
+204 SKN
-213 TNSDGGKNENI
+213 
-224 SKDINGTE
+224 INGTE

-240 VNSSDTV
+240 VNSSNV
-247 KSTNIVIVIVIAG
+247 IIVIVIA
-260 FLSLCL
+260 
-266 IATTVLVSTGN
+266 V
-277 AFASDANVGEL
+277 
-288 AVTSAQGSE
+288 
-297 GDTVKVTVSYNN
+297 
-309 NQGTSG
+309 
-315 FEFRMYYDPDVLELV
+315 
-330 KTTLSEDVF
+330 
-339 IEDVVIL
+339 VVI
-346 GDKNANEKMTNFVS
+346 AI
-360 YAVAMA
+360 VALLLLI
-366 KENKKSGELYTVEFK
+366 KKKSGENRR
-381 IKDGVAIGKHTAVTE
+381 

>member
-27 AIPVKSMT
+27 AIPVKPVT

-94 IINPDGDGFVGYAYA
+94 IINPDGDGFLGYAYA
-109 QAKDCKDTG
+109 QAKDCNDTG

-138 SVYIDEFDTCDSN
+138 SVYIDEFDACDSN

-204 SKNNETLKD
+204 SKN
-213 TNSDGGKNENI
+213 
-224 SKDINGTE
+224 INGTE
-232 ENSVSLIE
+232 ENLGSLTE
-240 VNSSDTV
+240 GNSSDTV
-247 KSTNIVIVIVIAG
+247 KSTNVIIVIVIA
-260 FLSLCL
+260 
-266 IATTVLVSTGN
+266 V
-277 AFASDANVGEL
+277 
-288 AVTSAQGSE
+288 
-297 GDTVKVTVSYNN
+297 
-309 NQGTSG
+309 
-315 FEFRMYYDPDVLELV
+315 
-330 KTTLSEDVF
+330 
-339 IEDVVIL
+339 VVI
-346 GDKNANEKMTNFVS
+346 AI
-360 YAVAMA
+360 VALLFLI
-366 KENKKSGELYTVEFK
+366 KKKSGKTG
-381 IKDGVAIGKHTAVTE
+381 GVKK
-396 S
+396 

>member
-10 LLERICVIVLC
+10 LLEQICVIVLC

-27 AIPVKSMT
+27 AIPVKSVT
-35 AAGPASVVLE
+35 AAGSASVVLE
-45 ILHEED
+45 ILHEGD

-118 TVFSI
+118 IVFSI

-138 SVYIDEFDTCDSN
+138 SVYIDEFDACDSN

-204 SKNNETLKD
+204 SKN
-213 TNSDGGKNENI
+213 
-224 SKDINGTE
+224 INGTE
-232 ENSVSLIE
+232 ENLGSLTE
-240 VNSSDTV
+240 GNSSDTV
-247 KSTNIVIVIVIAG
+247 KSTNVIIVIVIA
-260 FLSLCL
+260 
-266 IATTVLVSTGN
+266 V
-277 AFASDANVGEL
+277 
-288 AVTSAQGSE
+288 
-297 GDTVKVTVSYNN
+297 
-309 NQGTSG
+309 
-315 FEFRMYYDPDVLELV
+315 
-330 KTTLSEDVF
+330 
-339 IEDVVIL
+339 VVI
-346 GDKNANEKMTNFVS
+346 AI
-360 YAVAMA
+360 VALLLLI
-366 KENKKSGELYTVEFK
+366 KKKSGENRR
-381 IKDGVAIGKHTAVTE
+381 

>member
-1 MFFKNKLER
+1 MKTAFYVELHHFSFCLIYNKNSKKNYE
-10 LLERICVIVLC
+10 
-21 VITAVM
+21 
-27 AIPVKSMT
+27 
-35 AAGPASVVLE
+35 G
-45 ILHEED
+45 D
-51 TVNVKFE
+51 TVNVKFK

-138 SVYIDEFDTCDSN
+138 SVYIDEFDTCDFN

-180 PEEQAGVKGQS
+180 PGEQAGVKGQS

-204 SKNNETLKD
+204 SKN
-213 TNSDGGKNENI
+213 
-224 SKDINGTE
+224 INGTE

-247 KSTNIVIVIVIAG
+247 KSTNVIIVIVIA
-260 FLSLCL
+260 
-266 IATTVLVSTGN
+266 V
-277 AFASDANVGEL
+277 
-288 AVTSAQGSE
+288 
-297 GDTVKVTVSYNN
+297 
-309 NQGTSG
+309 
-315 FEFRMYYDPDVLELV
+315 
-330 KTTLSEDVF
+330 
-339 IEDVVIL
+339 VVI
-346 GDKNANEKMTNFVS
+346 AI
-360 YAVAMA
+360 VALLFLI
-366 KENKKSGELYTVEFK
+366 KKKSGKTG
-381 IKDGVAIGKHTAVTE
+381 GVKK
-396 S
+396 

>member
-27 AIPVKSMT
+27 AIPVKSVT

-58 MVSNPGIAGMSFKL
+58 MVSNPGIARMSFKL

-79 SIVSVDETLDSFKSS
+79 SIVLVDETLDSFKSS

-109 QAKDCKDTG
+109 QAKNCKDTG

-138 SVYIDEFDTCDSN
+138 SVYIDEFDACDSN

-162 FSDKNAQNIQN
+162 FLDKNAQNIQN

-204 SKNNETLKD
+204 SKN
-213 TNSDGGKNENI
+213 
-224 SKDINGTE
+224 INGTE

-247 KSTNIVIVIVIAG
+247 KSTNVIIVIVIA
-260 FLSLCL
+260 
-266 IATTVLVSTGN
+266 V
-277 AFASDANVGEL
+277 
-288 AVTSAQGSE
+288 
-297 GDTVKVTVSYNN
+297 
-309 NQGTSG
+309 
-315 FEFRMYYDPDVLELV
+315 
-330 KTTLSEDVF
+330 
-339 IEDVVIL
+339 VVI
-346 GDKNANEKMTNFVS
+346 AI
-360 YAVAMA
+360 MA
-366 KENKKSGELYTVEFK
+366 LLLLIKKKSGKTG
-381 IKDGVAIGKHTAVTE
+381 GVKK
-396 S
+396 

>member
-27 AIPVKSMT
+27 AIPVKSVT

-109 QAKDCKDTG
+109 QAKNCKDTG

-173 KQNLQNT
+173 KQNLQNM
-180 PEEQAGVKGQS
+180 PEEQTGVKGQS

-204 SKNNETLKD
+204 SKN
-213 TNSDGGKNENI
+213 
-224 SKDINGTE
+224 INGTE

-247 KSTNIVIVIVIAG
+247 KSTNVIIVIVIA
-260 FLSLCL
+260 
-266 IATTVLVSTGN
+266 V
-277 AFASDANVGEL
+277 
-288 AVTSAQGSE
+288 
-297 GDTVKVTVSYNN
+297 
-309 NQGTSG
+309 
-315 FEFRMYYDPDVLELV
+315 
-330 KTTLSEDVF
+330 
-339 IEDVVIL
+339 VVI
-346 GDKNANEKMTNFVS
+346 AI
-360 YAVAMA
+360 VALLLLI
-366 KENKKSGELYTVEFK
+366 KKKSGK
-381 IKDGVAIGKHTAVTE
+381 NRR